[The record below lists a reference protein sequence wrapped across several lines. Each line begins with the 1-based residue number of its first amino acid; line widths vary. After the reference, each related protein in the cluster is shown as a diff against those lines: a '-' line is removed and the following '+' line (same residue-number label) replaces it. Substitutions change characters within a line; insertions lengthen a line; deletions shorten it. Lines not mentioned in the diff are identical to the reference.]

1 MGLDGCVARSARVVQ
16 WRAGCAN
23 RQGVKR
29 TILVS
34 GGAGYIGSILVPL
47 LLEQGHTVRVVDRFF
62 FGSDTLQPAQTQYG
76 ERLTLV
82 RADVRT
88 LPLETFSGVDA
99 VIDLAGISNDPSC
112 ELAPSL
118 TRQVNYEAAVTTMR
132 HAQRAGVKRYIL
144 ASSCSVYGRG
154 EGVGLTE
161 SSPLNPVSLYA
172 RCKADAETALLSLRS
187 SDFCPTILRLAT
199 VFGLSPRMR
208 FDLAINVMTK
218 NAYTNGKITVDGGG
232 KQWRPFVH
240 VADVAETMVF
250 MLHAEAHNV
259 DGQIFNVGH
268 DDNNVRILNL
278 AYRVRD
284 AIPGTQIVMAPT
296 DPDLR
301 DYNVRFE
308 KLWGLLQ
315 DRQFRTIEYGIEEV
329 LGALR
334 SGFVDPDERRWYTLA
349 QYRFLLDVERTYQE
363 VVLEGRVLS

>member
-1 MGLDGCVARSARVVQ
+1 M
-16 WRAGCAN
+16 
-23 RQGVKR
+23 
-29 TILVS
+29 
-34 GGAGYIGSILVPL
+34 
-47 LLEQGHTVRVVDRFF
+47 
-62 FGSDTLQPAQTQYG
+62 
-76 ERLTLV
+76 
-82 RADVRT
+82 
-88 LPLETFSGVDA
+88 
-99 VIDLAGISNDPSC
+99 
-112 ELAPSL
+112 
-118 TRQVNYEAAVTTMR
+118 
-132 HAQRAGVKRYIL
+132 
-144 ASSCSVYGRG
+144 
-154 EGVGLTE
+154 GLTE